1 MDQSRNWDR
10 NSANLTWKN
19 TDNTEEWGKLPNQS
33 HNDTEEWGK
42 LLNQSHKNTE
52 EWGKLLNQGHN
63 NSYDYLNL
71 DQHNINHS
79 YTADLEKNSEV
90 LYTLPTQRVPTR
102 PVVELVSM
110 EIFDIIDDLKDRF
123 VWKADWLDYGIGTD
137 SVAWWEDSDDDCP
150 EGQKIERQ

>member
-1 MDQSRNWDR
+1 MDQSRNWNR
-10 NSANLTWKN
+10 NSDNLTWKSI
-19 TDNTEEWGKLPNQS
+19 DN
-33 HNDTEEWGK
+33 TEEWGK
-42 LLNQSHKNTE
+42 LLNQSH
-52 EWGKLLNQGHN
+52 N
-63 NSYDYLNL
+63 NSFDYLNL

-123 VWKADWLDYGIGTD
+123 VWKTDWLDYGIGTD
-137 SVAWWEDSDDDCP
+137 GVAWWEDSDDDCP
-150 EGQKIERQ
+150 EDQKIERQ